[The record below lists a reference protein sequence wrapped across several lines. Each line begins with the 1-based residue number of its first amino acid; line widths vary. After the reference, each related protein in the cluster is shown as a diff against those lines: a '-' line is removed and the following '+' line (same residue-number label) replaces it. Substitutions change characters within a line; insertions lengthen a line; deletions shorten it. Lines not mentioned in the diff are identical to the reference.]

1 MKIGKIFSFSCI
13 LTDDIEY
20 WQEYPLMQKY
30 HSSQKWPCKNDL
42 AKMTKSYLIQT
53 IFIWNTVSIKQ
64 FTFDQFPPN
73 NFHLNKSLLLCEN
86 PLGIS
91 FVQQKTGLSEYWN
104 SLEYKDKRNYSEAT
118 FLFESTLRQLTN
130 VNLKPQSHSLAFY
143 RQNLLPNYCFTFLI
157 SHVRSKSQILN
168 FIQNLSIL
176 KLVAMFPKQSFCTHL
191 FIQIY
196 LSKVFDKINQKS
208 IIALYNNHFVK

>member
-1 MKIGKIFSFSCI
+1 
-13 LTDDIEY
+13 
-20 WQEYPLMQKY
+20 
-30 HSSQKWPCKNDL
+30 
-42 AKMTKSYLIQT
+42 MTQKSYLIQT

-118 FLFESTLRQLTN
+118 FLFESTFRHLTN

-196 LSKVFDKINQKS
+196 LSKVFDKINQKA
-208 IIALYNNHFVK
+208 IIALYNNHFCKVQK